1 MTHTTFY
8 RHVGACDI
16 NLVRTLSRDREK
28 PRLAGTP
35 HVPCAI
41 PADGATNCGVPI
53 QFRDPPLADGLG
65 LRELGEV
72 TLDVSGTEMRRVFKG
87 CEK

>member
-1 MTHTTFY
+1 MKRKAKISWNAT
-8 RHVGACDI
+8 G
-16 NLVRTLSRDREK
+16 
-28 PRLAGTP
+28 
-35 HVPCAI
+35 AI
-41 PADGATNCGVPI
+41 PAHGTTDSGVPV
-53 QFRDPPLADGLG
+53 QFHDPPLADGLG